1 MPQNQLMI
9 EAWTT
14 EHPNWAALATL
25 VDELGQTD
33 WVAFQADWHLSWH
46 MLVAHLADKPIGFL
60 YYVTQAIG
68 VEEDRPAVIFNGNP
82 LTEGKVIAFGVAAAN
97 RRQGIGRQLQTRL
110 ITECQTQGCH
120 QIRSH
125 SGDDNAENY
134 QLKLS
139 MGFAMHPLVPGQG
152 KDGAYFLLPLQ
163 DKR

>member
-1 MPQNQLMI
+1 M
-9 EAWTT
+9 
-14 EHPNWAALATL
+14 ALAATL
-25 VDELGQTD
+25 FLDP
-33 WVAFQADWHLSWH
+33 
-46 MLVAHLADKPIGFL
+46 LAMVKGR
-60 YYVTQAIG
+60 T
-68 VEEDRPAVIFNGNP
+68 

-110 ITECQTQGCH
+110 ITECQAQGCH

-125 SGDDNAENY
+125 SSDDNAENH

-152 KDGAYFLLPLQ
+152 KDGAYFLLPFK